1 MATFAPPSL
10 SQSEWHA
17 VSIALNDATH
27 YRTVSNRK
35 AGLLGRLY
43 RMLTGNEP
51 QRPLADPRLETI
63 RRFVWASRRRPE
75 CAEKLAPELE
85 AQGFSHAQVEALALL
100 SR

>member
-17 VSIALNDATH
+17 VSIALNDATRH
-27 YRTVSNRK
+27 TRVSDREPGVL
-35 AGLLGRLY
+35 ARLY
-43 RMLTGNEP
+43 RLLTGNAP
-51 QRPLADPRLETI
+51 QRPLADPRLDAI

-75 CAEKLAPELE
+75 CAEELAPELE
-85 AQGFSHAQVEALALL
+85 KQGFSHAQVEALALL

>member
-17 VSIALNDATH
+17 VSIALNDATSH
-27 YRTVSNRK
+27 RAVACRP
-35 AGLLGRLY
+35 GLLGRLY
-43 RMLTGNEP
+43 QAITGNAP
-51 QRPLADPRLETI
+51 QRPLADPRLETL